1 MQKTESYLALLRDQQ
16 NAEER
21 RENKNNKNGDKD
33 VNHGRR
39 VFINSLPE
47 VQRLDLFTTI
57 CFVGGEAVR
66 VSAAS
71 ARSLGDTGSQRR
83 RRYRCQVTDGPRPSA
98 SPTFIKEKII
108 KNKEKQTE
116 IAPWDASL
124 LDTGCEQGKR
134 LYLTSAV
141 CFKSVFFDLRPP
153 YRRCVP

>member
-1 MQKTESYLALLRDQQ
+1 MQKTESYVALLRDQR

-47 VQRLDLFTTI
+47 VQRMDLFTTI

-66 VSAAS
+66 ATAAS

-98 SPTFIKEKII
+98 SPTFITG
-108 KNKEKQTE
+108 KNKNKIKKNKQ
-116 IAPWDASL
+116 
-124 LDTGCEQGKR
+124 
-134 LYLTSAV
+134 
-141 CFKSVFFDLRPP
+141 KSPP
-153 YRRCVP
+153 GTRRCWIQVVSRGSVCT